1 MSGSGDPFSQKVGDS
16 GWGEPAPGR
25 LLLEQVAELQEVGQL
40 PFAARQGRITLAHL
54 PRREERIEEF
64 DEAAV
69 LPDRLQFAQ
78 LRLFLRELPLA
89 AFGLELR
96 DRRDRHAADRGGQQV
111 RSRRTS
117 FDATARRTVR
127 SSRAS
132 SESKMFPVRVNTA
145 GICSACSS
153 AASSSAS

>member
-1 MSGSGDPFSQKVGDS
+1 MK
-16 GWGEPAPGR
+16 
-25 LLLEQVAELQEVGQL
+25 L
-40 PFAARQGRITLAHL
+40 P
-54 PRREERIEEF
+54 
-64 DEAAV
+64 V

-111 RSRRTS
+111 RQPAHVVRRYGAEDGQE
-117 FDATARRTVR
+117 FARVF
-127 SSRAS
+127 RA
-132 SESKMFPVRVNTA
+132 EDVPVRVNTA